1 MQILYLASV
10 WLHII
15 SSIVW
20 VGGMFFLILVLV
32 PVLRSPEYQS
42 IFSKLF
48 LKIGRRFRN
57 VGWISL
63 FLIVLTGIINLAFR
77 GFGLTDFLSGR
88 IFAGSFG
95 HVLLQK
101 LILVVLILLISV
113 VHDFWVGPRA
123 VALMR
128 GDPKSSESRKYRQI
142 TSWLGRINF
151 ILAILVVALAVLLV
165 RGGI

>member
-1 MQILYLASV
+1 MQILYLVSV

-15 SSIVW
+15 ASIIW

-32 PVLRSPEYQS
+32 PVLRRPEFES
-42 IFSKLF
+42 VFSKLF
-48 LKIGRRFRN
+48 LKIGRRFRT

-63 FLIVLTGIINLAFR
+63 FLLVLTGIINLAFR
-77 GFGLTDFLSGR
+77 GYGLSDFLSGR

-113 VHDFWVGPRA
+113 THDFWIGPRA
-123 VALMR
+123 TALIRREPMS
-128 GDPKSSESRKYRQI
+128 PESRKYRRMAV
-142 TSWLGRINF
+142 WLGRLNF

-165 RGGI
+165 RGGF

>member
-20 VGGMFFLILVLV
+20 VGGMFFLILVLI
-32 PVLRSPEYQS
+32 PVLRRPEYQS
-42 IFSKLF
+42 IFSTLF
-48 LKIGRRFRN
+48 LKISRRFRT
-57 VGWISL
+57 VGWTSL
-63 FLIVLTGIINLAFR
+63 FLLVFTGITNLVFR
-77 GFGLTDFLSGR
+77 GFGLSDFLSGR
-88 IFAGSFG
+88 IFAGPFG

-101 LILVVLILLISV
+101 LILVALIFLISI
-113 VHDFWVGPRA
+113 VHDFWIGPRA
-123 VALMR
+123 VALIR
-128 GDPKSSESRKYRQI
+128 QAPGSPQTRKFRQI
-142 TSWLGRINF
+142 IVWLGRINF